1 MANFIP
7 QIDYTSRDYDSI
19 REDLINLI
27 PLYAPQWT
35 SRDPADFG
43 IILLEM
49 FSYIGDLLNYYIDR
63 AANESFL
70 STASQRQSILNIANL
85 LGYTPTGSIPATASL
100 TFYNSTGSAIVVPAL
115 TQVATTTIVNGV
127 NTQVIFETDSAVTVP
142 AAVGSVSGQ
151 QTVNATQGQTIV
163 NEDVGDSNGTSD
175 QEFILDNSPVINNSI
190 SVTVNDTVYISVP
203 YLIDAAGTDPVFYS
217 TTDAEDITKIV
228 FGDGVSGRIPPANS
242 EILVTYRVGGGTVGN
257 VNSNTLK
264 NILTNYSPGLTVNNA
279 TAASGG
285 ADAESTDSIRV
296 NAPASLRVQN
306 RAVSLKDYSDLALQ
320 VSGVAKAVATSEVY
334 TSINLYIAPFGD
346 PGQSGGSLTQVFN
359 QLGNEIQRFF
369 VDKTPP
375 NVNVTLFPPTFV
387 GVNITV
393 EVTALSQYK
402 QSVVKRNAEKALQEI
417 LAFDNVNFAD
427 RISLHYVIEALANAP
442 GVSYS
447 NVSLLARVGATQSG
461 TNDAVFTVSEI
472 PTAGTITVTVNPNS
486 GIVG

>member
-7 QIDYTSRDYDSI
+7 QVDYTSRDYDSI
-19 REDLINLI
+19 REDLVNLI

-43 IILLEM
+43 IVLLEM
-49 FSYIGDLLNYYIDR
+49 FSYLGDLLNYYIDR

-85 LGYTPTGSIPATASL
+85 LGYTPTGSIPAKVEL
-100 TFYNSTGSAIVVPAL
+100 TFYNSTATAISVPAL

-127 NTQVIFETDSAVTVP
+127 NTQVIFETNSAVTVP
-142 AAVGSVSGQ
+142 AAAGSVNGQ
-151 QTVNATQGQTIV
+151 ASVQATQGQTIT
-163 NEDVGDSNGTSD
+163 NEDVGDSDGTSD
-175 QEFILDNSPVINNSI
+175 QEFVLENTPVINNSI

-203 YLIDAAGTDPVFYS
+203 YLIDAAGTDAVFYS
-217 TTDAEDITKIV
+217 TTDAEETTKIV

-242 EILVTYRVGGGTVGN
+242 QILVTYRVGGGVVGN

-264 NILTNYSPGLTVNNA
+264 NIITNYAPGLTVNNA
-279 TAASGG
+279 LAASGG

-306 RAVSLKDYSDLALQ
+306 RAVSLKDYADLALQ

-334 TSINLYIAPFGD
+334 TSVNLYIAPFGD
-346 PGQSGGSLTQVFN
+346 PGQSGGTLTQVFS
-359 QLGNEIQRFF
+359 QLSNEIQRFF
-369 VDKTPP
+369 LDKTPP
-375 NVNVTLFPPTFV
+375 NVSVTLFPPTFV
-387 GVNITV
+387 AVNITV
-393 EVTALSQYK
+393 AVRALAQYK
-402 QSVVKRNAEKALQEI
+402 QSAVKRNAERALNEI

-442 GVSYS
+442 GVAYS
-447 NVSLLARVGATQSG
+447 NVSLLARADGAQSG
-461 TNDAVFTVSEI
+461 TNDAVFVVSEI
-472 PTAGTITVTVNPNS
+472 PTAGTITVTVTG
-486 GIVG
+486 GIVD